1 MYTPPL
7 PESTECQVLF
17 SNRAACKVKRAQ
29 ATLSAGNTG
38 NTGGA
43 GGAGNT
49 ARVEAKGVF
58 DSALGDSAQCVALK
72 PGWAKGHWRH
82 GGVLVHLGRYQ
93 EAVKAARKGLKIK
106 SVVAGAS
113 KADRTVR
120 AALDKTLLEAQR
132 GVQLQAAVLNPVVD
146 PLVEEGAA
154 AGNTG
159 AMRLPAIVAGLVKD
173 CLGVVEGQKVVMVE
187 GGEEVT
193 VPGWMPT
200 EIDDTHKSRIAAQRL
215 YGLLRDR

>member
-1 MYTPPL
+1 M
-7 PESTECQVLF
+7 LF

-29 ATLSAGNTG
+29 ATLSAGNT
-38 NTGGA
+38 

-132 GVQLQAAVLNPVVD
+132 GIQLQAAVLNPVVD
-146 PLVEEGAA
+146 PLMEEGAA
-154 AGNTG
+154 AGG
-159 AMRLPAIVAGLVKD
+159 AMRLPAIVADLVKD